1 VGVGGWRVLLSSGQH
16 TSLLLLSLV
25 ACFAAGLQL
34 PVAMQAQM
42 LRLSMTE
49 APGKQCKQCQYF
61 GRLSRALICQI
72 SDSAVGKNSS
82 LRKSGGSQYK
92 PLQELTA
99 LEGQARSALA
109 EC

>member
-1 VGVGGWRVLLSSGQH
+1 VWEAGGFYSLAASTPVCCCSALLPALRRGFS
-16 TSLLLLSLV
+16 
-25 ACFAAGLQL
+25 CPF
-34 PVAMQAQM
+34 AMQAQM

-72 SDSAVGKNSS
+72 SDSAVEKNSS

-92 PLQELTA
+92 PPQELTA